1 LAFIGQYCEIP
12 EDVVFTVEYS
22 IRSAQ
27 MAVFSLLKLDKEV
40 SPLYKGQHDVHVLVD
55 AVKAMLS

>member
-1 LAFIGQYCEIP
+1 
-12 EDVVFTVEYS
+12 
-22 IRSAQ
+22 